1 MQIWV
6 KEENKKKK
14 ELALS
19 LSLSIGQI
27 QKHKRNNFQRQ
38 RVAARNIG
46 HRVRSIGTVKQRLLP
61 PFRMLDGSKYRET
74 RTGWLVCLT
83 RCSSFSGRWQ
93 QQEQTTHFLIC
104 TPPHGSFCPIFFF
117 LFFARLVLAEATAWV
132 STLYYYYH
140 TTHIEIVLLL
150 RLSLKWRGGEKTK
163 KTSSLDWV
171 NQVFGSVW
179 RSRKENKVIPRQTV
193 YQGQGNGRGEQTQTG
208 AGRFRSIS
216 VHLIPLLELEYSRT
230 AMSHLMSM
238 CIESDWKNKRYG
250 HGR

>member
-1 MQIWV
+1 MSSILYLSFKQSSSSSIIC
-6 KEENKKKK
+6 KFGLKKKTK
-14 ELALS
+14 KGLALS

-74 RTGWLVCLT
+74 RTGWLGCLT

-117 LFFARLVLAEATAWV
+117 VFRPSCFGGGNSMGVNT
-132 STLYYYYH
+132 
-140 TTHIEIVLLL
+140 LLL
-150 RLSLKWRGGEKTK
+150 LPHYPYRD
-163 KTSSLDWV
+163 SS
-171 NQVFGSVW
+171 
-179 RSRKENKVIPRQTV
+179 PPP
-193 YQGQGNGRGEQTQTG
+193 
-208 AGRFRSIS
+208 
-216 VHLIPLLELEYSRT
+216 PLP
-230 AMSHLMSM
+230 
-238 CIESDWKNKRYG
+238 
-250 HGR
+250 